1 MEQVHH
7 VTVVQAAL
15 PDFSPLPAIVDRPAR
30 ARATAAR
37 PVFARDADAMY
48 RQVDIVGRTGE
59 ADPHQLVLLM
69 YEELGRAL
77 RAAAAAT
84 EAGNR
89 AVKSDKTTR
98 AVAILFALEAGLDFE
113 AGGDLSHTL
122 SNLYRGARR
131 TIVDASL
138 GNDPAPFRDVARNL
152 GEIADAWRT
161 VGAR

>member
-1 MEQVHH
+1 MMGHY
-7 VTVVQAAL
+7 A
-15 PDFSPLPAIVDRPAR
+15 PLLSRNAE
-30 ARATAAR
+30 AT
-37 PVFARDADAMY
+37 Y
-48 RQVDIVGRTGE
+48 RQIDIVGRTGE
-59 ADPHQLVLLM
+59 ADPHQLVQLM

-77 RAAAAAT
+77 RAAASAT

-98 AVAILFALEAGLDFE
+98 AMAILFALEAGLDFE
-113 AGGDLSHTL
+113 RGGDLSNTL

-138 GNDPAPFRDVARNL
+138 GTDPAPFKEVARNL

-161 VGAR
+161 VRAG